1 MAAVLGDHGFKFDAH
16 FVFQPLVADHHVVG
30 KLLRLVHVVEP
41 QAGSNGIFHPKIKAV
56 LDSCGFLLGCA
67 DSCHFA
73 AVDDGVSAEGRHL
86 FEHDDRFAGFGGLV
100 SGGKPANPEPITIT
114 SVVSSYFA
122 GALTG
127 LACAAPSPAVPISA
141 AAVPS
146 MLRREMLGIKFS
158 LAVVAWNEIFRES
171 CVAEGLKSLHCFRSL
186 AGESMCGVSRD
197 IWTMSTGTSAG
208 R

>member
-30 KLLRLVHVVEP
+30 KLLRLVHLVEP
-41 QAGSNGIFHPKIKAV
+41 Q
-56 LDSCGFLLGCA
+56 A

-86 FEHDDRFAGFGGLV
+86 FEHDDLFAGFGGLV